1 MKKMFYKKEIFLLV
15 GTVFFVSFLFLYNVI
30 PIDVHA
36 QQLKNG
42 MTISDTKKNTS
53 DVQNSNWTGSVKYQK
68 F

>member
-15 GTVFFVSFLFLYNVI
+15 GTAFFVSFLFLYNVI

-42 MTISDTKKNTS
+42 MTISDTKKIPLMS
-53 DVQNSNWTGSVKYQK
+53 KILTGLDQ
-68 F
+68 